1 LTEIY
6 DMYKIKSNEISR
18 EPFMTDANIEEASE
32 RLEIS
37 QLGHQ
42 FVLHWGEMGARW
54 GINRTV
60 SQIHALLYYLGKPA
74 NAEQISTT
82 LQVARS
88 NVSNSLK
95 ELQNWE
101 LVRITHMLGDRR
113 DYFET
118 SLDVWTLFNTVITQ
132 RKKREFD
139 PTVSFLQHFL
149 ADNRFNNNELEAKKR
164 VESMLE
170 LMQTLSIWGDEML
183 KLKPDTLTKIMKYG
197 AKIQMLIRGN
207 NQ

>member
-1 LTEIY
+1 
-6 DMYKIKSNEISR
+6 MSNLEH
-18 EPFMTDANIEEASE
+18 EVLDLSE
-32 RLEIS
+32 
-37 QLGHQ
+37 LGHQ
-42 FVLHWGEMGARW
+42 FILHWGEMGARW

-60 SQIHALLYYLGKPA
+60 SQIHALLYYIGKPA
-74 NAEQISTT
+74 NAEQISNT

-101 LVRITHMLGDRR
+101 LIRITHVMGDRR

-118 SLDVWTLFNTVITQ
+118 SLDVWALFNTVIVQ

-139 PTVSFLQHFL
+139 PTVAFLRNFL
-149 ADNRFNNNELEAKKR
+149 AENKFNQNEQEAKQR
-164 VESMLE
+164 VKDMLE

-183 KLKPDTLTKIMKYG
+183 KLKPETLTKIMKYG
-197 AKIQMLIRGN
+197 AKIQVLLRGEK
-207 NQ
+207 

>member
-1 LTEIY
+1 MATETQVLHSE
-6 DMYKIKSNEISR
+6 KIQL
-18 EPFMTDANIEEASE
+18 SE
-32 RLEIS
+32 
-37 QLGHQ
+37 LGNQ

-60 SQIHALLYYLGKPA
+60 SQIHAFLYYTGKPA
-74 NAEQISTT
+74 NAEQIAET

-95 ELQNWE
+95 ELQNWN
-101 LVRITHMLGDRR
+101 LIRITHMMGDRR

-118 SLDVWTLFNTVITQ
+118 SLDVWALFNTVINE

-139 PTVSFLQHFL
+139 PTVTFLKDL
-149 ADNRFNNNELEAKKR
+149 IDNKTFNDNELEAKKR
-164 VESMLE
+164 VQEMLN

-183 KLKPDTLTKIMKYG
+183 KLKPETLTKIMKYG
-197 AKIQMLIRGN
+197 AKIQALLRG
-207 NQ
+207 